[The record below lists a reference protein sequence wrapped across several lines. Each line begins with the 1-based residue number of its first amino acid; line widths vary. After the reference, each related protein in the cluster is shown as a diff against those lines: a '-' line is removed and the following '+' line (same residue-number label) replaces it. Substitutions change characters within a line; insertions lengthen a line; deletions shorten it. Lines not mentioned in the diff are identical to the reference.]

1 MVLLTVL
8 ETSYKYR
15 KSSFKPSGTGG
26 AYLFQT
32 HGRGLIE
39 TGGLFNLADTMVSV
53 LHKEL
58 DYKMDNLS
66 KSWRSCTQGSKTNP
80 NFQLVKKT
88 SQISPREILQSW
100 LINTVYHF
108 ISEE

>member
-1 MVLLTVL
+1 
-8 ETSYKYR
+8 
-15 KSSFKPSGTGG
+15 
-26 AYLFQT
+26 
-32 HGRGLIE
+32 
-39 TGGLFNLADTMVSV
+39 MVSV

-88 SQISPREILQSW
+88 SQISRREILQSW

>member
-1 MVLLTVL
+1 
-8 ETSYKYR
+8 
-15 KSSFKPSGTGG
+15 
-26 AYLFQT
+26 
-32 HGRGLIE
+32 
-39 TGGLFNLADTMVSV
+39 MVSV

-108 ISEE
+108 ISVE

>member
-1 MVLLTVL
+1 
-8 ETSYKYR
+8 
-15 KSSFKPSGTGG
+15 
-26 AYLFQT
+26 
-32 HGRGLIE
+32 
-39 TGGLFNLADTMVSV
+39 MVSV

-58 DYKMDNLS
+58 DYKMDNLT

-108 ISEE
+108 ISVE